1 VAPRH
6 DGADIVLAMLN
17 AETFTSPAAAAIALA
32 LLWIGEAASPM
43 FHHGRER
50 FRHRLRNLSLGLLNA
65 LVTGGGFAFV
75 TYTVVQACAGAEFGL
90 LRALDLHWALAWLI
104 AFCAIDFSHYLFH
117 LAAHHVPLLWRMHLV
132 HHHDHDIDVTS
143 AMRFHTV
150 EIAIQCTLMLGVY
163 ALLGV
168 SMGQVLLYEAVLLPV
183 AMFHHANVAIS
194 EPLDRVLRLVIVTP
208 RMHWVH
214 HSRWQPETDS
224 NFSAVLSIWDRLFGS
239 YRWRRDP
246 RTIDFGLDGYDDDRS
261 RTLSGMLVAPFE
273 PVRSEYGV
281 APATGASESV
291 PPLLVQPFLAI
302 GRAAT
307 RRRRRRRLVARRNA
321 RRPSL
326 AGRVNANA

>member
-1 VAPRH
+1 MF
-6 DGADIVLAMLN
+6 DTDTL
-17 AETFTSPAAAAIALA
+17 TSPAAAAIALA
-32 LLWIGEAASPM
+32 LLWIGEAAAPM
-43 FHHGRER
+43 FHHGQGRL
-50 FRHRLRNLSLGLLNA
+50 RHRLRNLSLGAINA
-65 LVTGGGFAFV
+65 LVTGAGFALL
-75 TYTVVQACAGAEFGL
+75 TYAVVQACAGAELGL
-90 LRALDLHWALAWLI
+90 LRALDLHWAVAWII
-104 AFCAIDFSHYLFH
+104 AFCAIDLSHYLFH
-117 LAAHHVPLLWRMHLV
+117 VAAHHAPFLWRMHLV

-194 EPLDRVLRLVIVTP
+194 EPIDRVLRLVIVTP

-246 RTIDFGLDGYDDDRS
+246 HTIDFGLDGYDDDRS
-261 RTLSGMLVAPFE
+261 RSLPGMLAAPFE
-273 PVRSEYGV
+273 PVRSEYGSPPE
-281 APATGASESV
+281 AGASEPA
-291 PPLLVQPFLAI
+291 PPLLAQPFLAM
-302 GRAAT
+302 GRAAA
-307 RRRRRRRLVARRNA
+307 RHRRRRRLAARRTA
-321 RRPSL
+321 RRPSIS
-326 AGRVNANA
+326 ARGANASA